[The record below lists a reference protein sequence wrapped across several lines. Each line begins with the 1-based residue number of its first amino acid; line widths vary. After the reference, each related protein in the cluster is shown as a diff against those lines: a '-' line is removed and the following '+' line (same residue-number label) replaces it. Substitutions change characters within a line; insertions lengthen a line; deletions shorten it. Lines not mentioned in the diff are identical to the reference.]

1 MMQQRTAASGSRAFK
16 DLGVGAAPRRPLRV
30 RLSRWV
36 KGGGLWAIVFGA
48 PLVIVFAYFAWG
60 PIVSG
65 VVLSLQKT
73 NFLTTSWVGWSNFEF
88 VLTDPVLPKAV
99 ANTIAFTA
107 ISLLIGAPLPLAL
120 AVVMAVLRRRKGLF
134 SALAYLPVVIPPVV
148 GILLWKV
155 MYLPGEEGLF
165 NSILGSVGLG
175 PFAWLNSEQMVI
187 PSMVVASTWAGA
199 GTAVIIY
206 LAALGGVR
214 PELYEAAELDGAGVW
229 RRIWHVTL
237 PQIRGVVLILL
248 LLQIIGTLQVFNE
261 PKLLT
266 GGGPN
271 NASITV
277 LMMIYQYGFVNSNYG
292 AAAALS
298 VLLALALAL
307 ISVAY
312 QFATRRW
319 SDND

>member
-1 MMQQRTAASGSRAFK
+1 MMLQPQAAPGSRASTRS
-16 DLGVGAAPRRPLRV
+16 GAGAAPRRFLRS
-30 RLSRWV
+30 RLTRWV
-36 KGGGLWAIVFGA
+36 RGGGIWALVFGA
-48 PLVIVFAYFAWG
+48 PLVIIFAYFAWG
-60 PIVSG
+60 PIISG

-88 VLTDPVLPKAV
+88 VLTDPVLPQAV
-99 ANTIAFTA
+99 VNTVVFTTL
-107 ISLLIGAPLPLAL
+107 SLLIGVPLPLAL
-120 AVVMAVLRRRKGLF
+120 AIVMAELRRRKGLF

-155 MYLPGEEGLF
+155 IYLPGEEGLL
-165 NSILGSVGLG
+165 NSILGTVGLG

-187 PSMVVASTWAGA
+187 PSMVVVSIWSGI

-237 PQIRGVVLILL
+237 PQIRGIVLILL
-248 LLQIIGTLQVFNE
+248 LLQIIGNLQVFNE

-307 ISVAY
+307 ISIAY
-312 QFATRRW
+312 QFATRKW

>member
-1 MMQQRTAASGSRAFK
+1 
-16 DLGVGAAPRRPLRV
+16 
-30 RLSRWV
+30 V
-36 KGGGLWAIVFGA
+36 KGGGVWAIVFGA
-48 PLVIVFAYFAWG
+48 PLVIVFAYFSWG
-60 PIVSG
+60 PILRG

-73 NFLTTSWVGWSNFEF
+73 NFLVTSWVGWSNFEF
-88 VLTDPVLPKAV
+88 VFTDPVLPKAV
-99 ANTIAFTA
+99 VNTLIFTG
-107 ISLLIGAPLPLAL
+107 ISLVIGAPLPLAL
-120 AVVMAVLRRRKGLF
+120 AVVMAELRRRKGLY

-165 NSILGSVGLG
+165 NSILGTFGLG

-187 PSMVVASTWAGA
+187 PSMVLAATWAGA

-214 PELYEAAELDGAGVW
+214 PELYEAAELDGSGVW

-248 LLQIIGTLQVFNE
+248 LLQLIGTLQVFNE

-271 NASITV
+271 NASITI

-298 VLLALALAL
+298 VMLALALAL
-307 ISVAY
+307 ISIAY